1 VDGRDQAVTRPAAH
15 RRQAIA
21 ALISSEEIASQDDL
35 AQRLAKRAINATQ
48 ATISRDLDALG
59 AVKVKRGGQLAYAL
73 PDETAS
79 DWADG
84 RLNTILAEWVIGA
97 QVAGNLIVLR
107 ARPGSAHI
115 VGAAI
120 DQAQLPEVAGT
131 IAGDDTLFIA
141 VSDGHD
147 AALVSRNLTGV

>member
-1 VDGRDQAVTRPAAH
+1 MTRPVAH

-21 ALISSEEIASQDDL
+21 SLISSEEIASQDDL
-35 AQRLAKRAINATQ
+35 ARRLADGGLKATQ

-73 PDETAS
+73 PDDSGS

-84 RLNTILAEWVIGA
+84 RLTAILAEWVVGA
-97 QVAGNLIVLR
+97 EVAGNLIVLR

-147 AALVSRNLTGV
+147 AAAVSRGLTGI